1 MLMDFGSSSE
11 FGNKDYWK
19 SEEERINKLCFIGK
33 NLNKDKITQELE
45 DCIFNGQKPDPG
57 PVPTNQLRL
66 KVGDRVECNTNNWE
80 KGIIVKLWYREDYWE
95 TGKYVPY
102 QVILDNGNLIWVPSD
117 SDKFIKKFDVRF
129 ESNIENVISD
139 IS

>member
-1 MLMDFGSSSE
+1 
-11 FGNKDYWK
+11 
-19 SEEERINKLCFIGK
+19 
-33 NLNKDKITQELE
+33 
-45 DCIFNGQKPDPG
+45 GQKPDPG